1 MESLWTQKKS
11 LWRIR
16 NLLRTWA
23 HLEEVKVSTGTLEL
37 LISRTVELIPDNGL
51 LSKRIKS
58 NGQDSDASS
67 SQMALNIKDKLKK
80 VFSMEKVEWLIQ
92 MEMSIKVN
100 GKMAKL
106 VVKEFSLISKDPCT
120 REPGRMINITE
131 RVPNNGTIIK
141 LYTLEIS
148 LMVKRQEKVNSS
160 LMETYMKVIS
170 SMANSME
177 KENTTSLSQV
187 RSMKVNSKKII
198 CTDKVRWPGLM
209 ALTIKEVSPMERLMV
224 KELELIQMETKL
236 QDNSK
241 TTRKMDQLLF
251 TRPPKI
257 EKSQSNIRMMS
268 LLRMWRVQL
277 LQLLTW
283 RCQMQREELLL
294 LLKEILTQAL
304 AHIEM
309 DQPPSSKI
317 LLTQED

>member
-1 MESLWTQKKS
+1 
-11 LWRIR
+11 
-16 NLLRTWA
+16 
-23 HLEEVKVSTGTLEL
+23 LEEVKVSTGTLEL
-37 LISRTVELIPDNGL
+37 LISRTVEHIPDNGL
-51 LSKRIKS
+51 QSIRKKS
-58 NGQDSDASS
+58 NGQDSDALS
-67 SQMALNIKDKLKK
+67 SQTALNIKEKLKK

-92 MEMSIKVN
+92 TEMSIKVN

-106 VVKEFSLISKDPCT
+106 VVKEFSLINKDPCT

-170 SMANSME
+170 SMANSTE

-198 CTDKVRWPGLM
+198 CTVQVRWPGLM
-209 ALTIKEVSPMERLMV
+209 ALTIKEVSPMERLKV
-224 KELELIQMETKL
+224 KELELIQMEIKS

-241 TTRKMDQLLF
+241 TIRKMDQLLS

-257 EKSQSNIRMMS
+257 KKSQSNIRMMS
-268 LLRMWRVQL
+268 LLRTLRVQL

-294 LLKEILTQAL
+294 LLKEILTKTL
-304 AHIEM
+304 VHIEM

>member
-1 MESLWTQKKS
+1 
-11 LWRIR
+11 
-16 NLLRTWA
+16 
-23 HLEEVKVSTGTLEL
+23 LEEVKVSTGTLEL
-37 LISRTVELIPDNGL
+37 LISRTVEHIPDNGQQ
-51 LSKRIKS
+51 SIRKKS
-58 NGQDSDASS
+58 NGQDSDALS
-67 SQMALNIKDKLKK
+67 SQTALNIKEKLKK

-92 MEMSIKVN
+92 TEMSIKVN

-160 LMETYMKVIS
+160 LMETFMKVIS
-170 SMANSME
+170 SMANSTE

-198 CTDKVRWPGLM
+198 CTVQVRWPGLM
-209 ALTIKEVSPMERLMV
+209 VHTIKEVSLMEKLKV
-224 KELELIQMETKL
+224 KELELIQMETKS

-241 TTRKMDQLLF
+241 TIRKMDQLLSI
-251 TRPPKI
+251 RPPKI
-257 EKSQSNIRMMS
+257 KKSQSNIRMMS
-268 LLRMWRVQL
+268 LLRTLRVQL

-294 LLKEILTQAL
+294 LLKEILTKTL
-304 AHIEM
+304 VHIEM

>member
-1 MESLWTQKKS
+1 
-11 LWRIR
+11 
-16 NLLRTWA
+16 
-23 HLEEVKVSTGTLEL
+23 LEEVKVSTGTLEL
-37 LISRTVELIPDNGL
+37 LISRTVELIPDNGQQ
-51 LSKRIKS
+51 SIRKKS
-58 NGQDSDASS
+58 NGQDSDALS
-67 SQMALNIKDKLKK
+67 SQTALNIKEKLKK

-92 MEMSIKVN
+92 TEMSIKVN

-160 LMETYMKVIS
+160 LMETFMKVIS
-170 SMANSME
+170 SMANSTE

-198 CTDKVRWPGLM
+198 CTVQVRWPGLM
-209 ALTIKEVSPMERLMV
+209 VHTIKEVSPMERLKV
-224 KELELIQMETKL
+224 KELELIQMEIKS

-241 TTRKMDQLLF
+241 TIRKMDQLLS

-257 EKSQSNIRMMS
+257 KKSQSNIRMMS
-268 LLRMWRVQL
+268 LLRTLRVQL

-294 LLKEILTQAL
+294 LLKEILTKTL
-304 AHIEM
+304 VHIEM

>member
-1 MESLWTQKKS
+1 
-11 LWRIR
+11 
-16 NLLRTWA
+16 
-23 HLEEVKVSTGTLEL
+23 LEEVKVSTGTLEL
-37 LISRTVELIPDNGL
+37 LISRTVEHIPDNGQQ
-51 LSKRIKS
+51 SIRKKS
-58 NGQDSDASS
+58 NGQDSDALS
-67 SQMALNIKDKLKK
+67 SQTALNIREKLKK

-92 MEMSIKVN
+92 TEMSIKVN

-106 VVKEFSLISKDPCT
+106 VVKEFSLINKDPCT

-160 LMETYMKVIS
+160 LMETFMKVIS
-170 SMANSME
+170 SMANSTE

-198 CTDKVRWPGLM
+198 CTVQVRWPGLM
-209 ALTIKEVSPMERLMV
+209 ALTTKEVSPMERLKV
-224 KELELIQMETKL
+224 KELELIQMETKS

-241 TTRKMDQLLF
+241 TIRKMDQLLSI
-251 TRPPKI
+251 RPPKI
-257 EKSQSNIRMMS
+257 KKSLSNIRMMS
-268 LLRMWRVQL
+268 LLRTLRVQL

-294 LLKEILTQAL
+294 LLKEILTKTL
-304 AHIEM
+304 VHIEM

>member
-1 MESLWTQKKS
+1 
-11 LWRIR
+11 
-16 NLLRTWA
+16 
-23 HLEEVKVSTGTLEL
+23 LEEVKVSTGTLEL
-37 LISRTVELIPDNGL
+37 LISRTVELIPDNGQQ
-51 LSKRIKS
+51 SIRKKS
-58 NGQDSDASS
+58 NGQDSDALS
-67 SQMALNIKDKLKK
+67 SQTALNIKEKLKK

-160 LMETYMKVIS
+160 LMETFMKVIS

-198 CTDKVRWPGLM
+198 CTVQVRWPGLM
-209 ALTIKEVSPMERLMV
+209 ALTIKEVSPMERLKV
-224 KELELIQMETKL
+224 KELELIQMETKS

-241 TTRKMDQLLF
+241 TIRKMDQLLS

-257 EKSQSNIRMMS
+257 KKSQSNIRMMS
-268 LLRMWRVQL
+268 LLRTLRVQL

-294 LLKEILTQAL
+294 LLKEILTKTL
-304 AHIEM
+304 VHIEM

>member
-1 MESLWTQKKS
+1 
-11 LWRIR
+11 
-16 NLLRTWA
+16 LLRTWA
-23 HLEEVKVSTGTLEL
+23 QLEEVKVSTGTLEL
-37 LISRTVELIPDNGL
+37 LISRMVEHILDNGL
-51 LSKRIKS
+51 QSIRKKS
-58 NGQDSDASS
+58 NGQDSDALS
-67 SQMALNIKDKLKK
+67 SQTALNIKEKLKK

-92 MEMSIKVN
+92 TEMSIKVN

-160 LMETYMKVIS
+160 LMETFMKVIS
-170 SMANSME
+170 SMANSTE

-198 CTDKVRWPGLM
+198 CTVQVRWPGLM
-209 ALTIKEVSPMERLMV
+209 ALTIKEVSPMERLKV
-224 KELELIQMETKL
+224 KELELIQMEIKS

-241 TTRKMDQLLF
+241 TIRKMDQLLS

-257 EKSQSNIRMMS
+257 KKSQSNIRMMS
-268 LLRMWRVQL
+268 LLRTLRVQL

-294 LLKEILTQAL
+294 LLKEILTKTL
-304 AHIEM
+304 VHIEM

>member
-1 MESLWTQKKS
+1 
-11 LWRIR
+11 
-16 NLLRTWA
+16 
-23 HLEEVKVSTGTLEL
+23 LEEVKVSTGTLEL
-37 LISRTVELIPDNGL
+37 LISRTVELIPDNGQQ
-51 LSKRIKS
+51 SIRKKS
-58 NGQDSDASS
+58 NGQDSDALS
-67 SQMALNIKDKLKK
+67 SQTALNIKEKLKK

-92 MEMSIKVN
+92 TEMSIKVN

-160 LMETYMKVIS
+160 LMETFMKVIS
-170 SMANSME
+170 SMENSTE

-198 CTDKVRWPGLM
+198 CTVQVRWPGLM
-209 ALTIKEVSPMERLMV
+209 ALTIKEVSPMERLKV
-224 KELELIQMETKL
+224 KELELIQMEIKS

-241 TTRKMDQLLF
+241 TIRKMDQLLS

-257 EKSQSNIRMMS
+257 KKSQSNIRMMS
-268 LLRMWRVQL
+268 LLRTLRVQL

-294 LLKEILTQAL
+294 LLKEILTKTL
-304 AHIEM
+304 VHIEM

>member
-1 MESLWTQKKS
+1 
-11 LWRIR
+11 
-16 NLLRTWA
+16 
-23 HLEEVKVSTGTLEL
+23 LEEVKVSTGTLEL
-37 LISRTVELIPDNGL
+37 LISRTVEHIPDNGQQ
-51 LSKRIKS
+51 SIRKKS
-58 NGQDSDASS
+58 NGQDSDALS
-67 SQMALNIKDKLKK
+67 SQTALNIKEKLKK

-92 MEMSIKVN
+92 TEMSIKVN

-106 VVKEFSLISKDPCT
+106 VVKEFSLINKDPCT

-160 LMETYMKVIS
+160 LMETFMKVIS
-170 SMANSME
+170 SMANSTE

-198 CTDKVRWPGLM
+198 CTVQVRWPGLM
-209 ALTIKEVSPMERLMV
+209 ALTIKEVSPMERLKV
-224 KELELIQMETKL
+224 KELELIQMETKS

-241 TTRKMDQLLF
+241 TIRKMDQLLSI
-251 TRPPKI
+251 RPPKI
-257 EKSQSNIRMMS
+257 KKSQSNIRMMS
-268 LLRMWRVQL
+268 LLRTLRVQL

-294 LLKEILTQAL
+294 LLKEILTKTL
-304 AHIEM
+304 VHIEM